1 MALTV
6 TEYAIPGTGADLTL
20 AVVAD
25 LHNRRGEETA
35 ARVLA
40 LSPDACLFVGD
51 LFEAPPRRRRFAVGE
66 PALFAEPARRTAR
79 HPVAGFCD
87 EPERQK
93 GRERKERLQRHGC
106 EGVLCMKR
114 KERRV
119 FSQARP
125 PAPALSPPAFP
136 WARCPSPRGWW

>member
-66 PALFAEPARRTAR
+66 AARCLEILAPHCALFWSRGNHDYT
-79 HPVAGFCD
+79 
-87 EPERQK
+87 
-93 GRERKERLQRHGC
+93 L
-106 EGVLCMKR
+106 
-114 KERRV
+114 
-119 FSQARP
+119 P
-125 PAPALSPPAFP
+125 PSLPT
-136 WARCPSPRGWW
+136 R